1 MSIEGTYLN
10 TQKDICDNITAN
22 IILTSE
28 KLKPI
33 LLKSHEETQPMGGED
48 LYLCDSGF
56 PEPSASATGFP
67 RRTKRSHNA
76 ANQIHVR
83 AAASPPSRGPSP
95 FQRTQSPSKI
105 AKKGRSPAIWNSWTE
120 KPSHWAIT
128 EIYFLLGTDPYNLNG
143 NITRCKFCGPFC
155 TWKSNLVNIK

>member
-1 MSIEGTYLN
+1 
-10 TQKDICDNITAN
+10 
-22 IILTSE
+22 
-28 KLKPI
+28 
-33 LLKSHEETQPMGGED
+33 MGGED

-95 FQRTQSPSKI
+95 FQRTQSPSPGHGDPGLHRRPQSEGAVLTCFENI
-105 AKKGRSPAIWNSWTE
+105 GESLETLPSRQAQVVTPPFSSTEMEGPSGRPA
-120 KPSHWAIT
+120 HHH
-128 EIYFLLGTDPYNLNG
+128 G
-143 NITRCKFCGPFC
+143 
-155 TWKSNLVNIK
+155 